1 MPDPVNFIGNDDIR
15 KVLEV
20 ALVLIGRAKTD
31 TSNSRIIKDLVEQL
45 NRAISLLEGTPGSP
59 PSVVT

>member
-1 MPDPVNFIGNDDIR
+1 MPDPVNFIGNNDIR

-20 ALVLIGRAKTD
+20 ALVLISRAKSD
-31 TSNSRIIKDLVEQL
+31 TSGSRIIKDLVEQL
-45 NRAISLLEGTPGSP
+45 NRAIALLEGTPGSP